1 MLTTLDHLEYHIHNT
16 KDWST
21 LSNRT
26 REIKIFATIF
36 VVVFV
41 TSTLTTNAQLYKEAV
56 VDLVQQWT
64 GNVTENIENIKNIQN
79 IKNIHNVQNEQVD
92 KEFLAKKMLIEEINN
107 SVEAMSMGQEK
118 DFVAEDI
125 VQSDL
130 KQGLASYNMSFNTLP
145 PADRVIIPEIDI
157 NVPLLQSSFNKNIAQ
172 ITKEDMDKD
181 LYNGVVQYPT
191 TPHAGQDG
199 NMLIF
204 WHTSYEARK
213 HNPYATV
220 FSKLPKLKEGSVV
233 QIVQWNKL
241 HTYKIITR
249 KIVKPTKVNDEY
261 MKYTKW
267 NYLTLLGCYP
277 IGSDTN
283 RILVVGELVEEKV
296 N

>member
-1 MLTTLDHLEYHIHNT
+1 M
-16 KDWST
+16 
-21 LSNRT
+21 
-26 REIKIFATIF
+26 
-36 VVVFV
+36 

-204 WHTSYEARK
+204 
-213 HNPYATV
+213 
-220 FSKLPKLKEGSVV
+220 
-233 QIVQWNKL
+233 
-241 HTYKIITR
+241 
-249 KIVKPTKVNDEY
+249 
-261 MKYTKW
+261 
-267 NYLTLLGCYP
+267 
-277 IGSDTN
+277 
-283 RILVVGELVEEKV
+283 
-296 N
+296 